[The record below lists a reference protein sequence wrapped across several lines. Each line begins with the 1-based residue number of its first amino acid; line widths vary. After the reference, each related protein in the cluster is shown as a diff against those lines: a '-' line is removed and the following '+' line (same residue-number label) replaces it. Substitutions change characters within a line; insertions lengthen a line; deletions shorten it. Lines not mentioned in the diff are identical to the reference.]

1 MNETNTL
8 AEDIDRLSAFNLV
21 RANDPAEFETRL
33 RASERFPDASRSYKY
48 RLLEGKSS
56 APPFDRPILSLA
68 IRSAGGI
75 LACHG
80 ASRLATEVQHE
91 GDESRFVGFTTV
103 LNGQMTLVES
113 GVATTVTA
121 ARGLAFRPRHKTRI
135 LTSDQSR
142 RTNVFIGVTE
152 LETAL
157 EHMLDARLSRRL
169 EFLTDIDWSRGLGA
183 SLNWQLAFLMREFE
197 RPDGVASNPV
207 ALTSMTDFLVT
218 LALRAAPHNHSE
230 QLAIGPAAAIPSYL
244 RRAEEFMQAHCAE
257 PIRMTDV
264 AAAAGCSVRSLG
276 DSFPRFRSRTP
287 LAALQAIRLERVHAE
302 LSRGGNGATIGM
314 VARRYGFTNAS
325 RFAAAF
331 QRRFGETPSDVL
343 RRASR

>member
-1 MNETNTL
+1 MGENSTQAAGL
-8 AEDIDRLSAFNLV
+8 DRLSAFNLV

-48 RLLEGKSS
+48 RFLEGGSS
-56 APPFDRPILSLA
+56 APRFDRPILSLA

-91 GDESRFVGFTTV
+91 GEESHFVGFTTV
-103 LNGQMTLVES
+103 LNGQMTLVER
-113 GVATTVTA
+113 GIATTVSA

-157 EHMLDARLSRRL
+157 EHMLDARLPRPL
-169 EFLTDIDWSRGLGA
+169 EFLTDVDWSHGLGA
-183 SLNWQLAFLMREFE
+183 SLKWQLAFLMREFE
-197 RPDGVASNPV
+197 RPNGVASNPV

-218 LALRAAPHNHSE
+218 LALRAAPHNYTD
-230 QLAIGPAAAIPSYL
+230 QLTVGPAAAVPAYI
-244 RRAEEFMQAHCAE
+244 RRAEQFMHAHCAE
-257 PIRMTDV
+257 PIRLTDV
-264 AAAAGCSVRSLG
+264 AAAAGCSVRTLG

-302 LSRGGNGATIGM
+302 LSRGGHGATIGM
-314 VARRYGFTNAS
+314 VARGYGFTNAS